1 MRVHAC
7 TAPRAPWGSR
17 LEEGVC
23 TSSSLS
29 WAGPAPGAGDGG
41 GGGITAQHQF
51 GYKFHV
57 ASTSLGPGD
66 VPSFLVSFV
75 VQ

>member
-1 MRVHAC
+1 MLALHPELPVGPGLRRGSALP
-7 TAPRAPWGSR
+7 APQP
-17 LEEGVC
+17 
-23 TSSSLS
+23 